1 MKNLNIMGVHW
12 KIPFLGWG
20 VHEKPIYRRE
30 LPKKG
35 GLGQFAE
42 LRGGGAWRKR
52 GGLIPQYP
60 NCNTWFTGTQHLTSI
75 EDQWRYTDGSIGCKN
90 FSRTSFPSTEISSL
104 IPSYYFFRTGNSHDC
119 PNFISFL
126 WMETGCKRGSTDK
139 FENGNYI
146 LMQSH
151 SKMRDSLVLFWI
163 QERTWW

>member
-12 KIPFLGWG
+12 KIPFLGWE

-30 LPKKG
+30 LPKRGGRGAWTVCRVKG
-35 GLGQFAE
+35 GLDE
-42 LRGGGAWRKR
+42 KEGGW
-52 GGLIPQYP
+52 YP
-60 NCNTWFTGTQHLTSI
+60 NTPIAIRDLLAI
-75 EDQWRYTDGSIGCKN
+75 RYTDGSIGCKN
-90 FSRTSFPSTEISSL
+90 FSRTSFSSTEISSL
-104 IPSYYFFRTGNSHDC
+104 IPSYYFFHTGNSQDC